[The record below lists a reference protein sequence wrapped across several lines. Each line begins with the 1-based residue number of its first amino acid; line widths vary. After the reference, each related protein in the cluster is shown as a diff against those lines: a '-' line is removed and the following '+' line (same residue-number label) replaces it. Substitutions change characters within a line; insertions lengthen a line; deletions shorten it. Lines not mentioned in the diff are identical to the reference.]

1 MVSNS
6 RCPFILLP
14 AQIPNSRKS
23 ITASRKGP
31 ALTSKVWK
39 CLRNRGRSAWRKSS
53 QSSIRINLP
62 RKWCQPSHQ
71 AEPCQPSTRKLRQMD
86 QKVHDLMALMFMEPL
101 QTKEK
106 ATKHRW
112 KDMFL
117 LVCDKIANRKEFLGH
132 ESVRC
137 PPLRLVIVARK
148 LQHTA
153 LTCSSKMWER
163 WVANLTNHQELLKIV
178 AISTHVH
185 LYKMVREIPNQKWNK
200 KSHHRSESPN
210 SPLESLKLRKDHPS
224 NR

>member
-1 MVSNS
+1 MVKSS
-6 RCPFILLP
+6 RCPFRLLL

-31 ALTSKVWK
+31 ALTSKAWK
-39 CLRNRGRSAWRKSS
+39 CLRNRGRSVWRKSS
-53 QSSIRINLP
+53 QSSIHINLP

-71 AEPCQPSTRKLRQMD
+71 AEPCQHSTRNLRQMD
-86 QKVHDLMALMFMEPL
+86 QKVHDLMARMFMEPL

-106 ATKHRW
+106 ATKPRL
-112 KDMFL
+112 KDTFQQ
-117 LVCDKIANRKEFLGH
+117 VSDKIANRKEFLGH

-148 LQHTA
+148 LQHTT

-163 WVANLTNHQELLKIV
+163 WVANLTIHQELLKTV

-185 LYKMVREIPNQKWNK
+185 SYKMVREIPN
-200 KSHHRSESPN
+200 
-210 SPLESLKLRKDHPS
+210 
-224 NR
+224 